1 MLKEG
6 VFLQE
11 RYEIL
16 SRIGSGGM
24 ADVYKARD
32 HKLNRNVAVKVLKPE
47 FREDKA
53 FISKFR
59 TEAQSAGGLAHPNI
73 VNVYDVGEDNGV
85 NFIVMELVEGI
96 TLKEYIEKKGRLT
109 VREATSIAIQVSMGL
124 DAAHKHQIVH
134 RDVKPQNI
142 IISTDGKVK
151 VTDFG
156 IARAATSNTIS
167 SSVMGS
173 VHYSSPEQARGGY
186 SDYKSDIYSLGITM
200 YEMVTGHVPF
210 DGDSTVA
217 IAIKHL
223 QEEIQSP
230 RRYIPDLPYSLEQII
245 LKCTQK
251 SPDRRYNNM
260 EELIRD
266 LKESLVNP
274 EGRFVQ
280 IAPIR
285 NTDRTVVISKEDLEK
300 IQEGRGEALQAEEQ
314 AADPGYGNY
323 TAGYQPGGV
332 YQQPGSYQQT
342 GSYQQLGGYQQ
353 TGSYQQPGGYQQSG
367 AYQQTGDYQ
376 SGGYASQPGQG
387 QKYGNDPGYARQ
399 GHQETFGKYEEE
411 EEDLHS
417 GFSKFLT
424 IGSVVVGVLILAIV
438 VVLVGNAAGFLNINS
453 IRKVFSGNKQE
464 TTAVTETASES
475 ETKKET
481 KETTGKLT
489 GETAAAGQIIIPD
502 LRGKTAEEVAAA
514 LQEKG
519 ISGTNGGNRA
529 SNTYPAGQ
537 VMGQTPA
544 AGSSVAKG
552 TSVTYYI
559 SSGEGTVSVPDVAA
573 IPEAD
578 AIAELQAAGLT
589 ISSQYYSNE
598 VVPDGYVIY
607 TSPQGGT
614 SVNPGSQVTL
624 FVCKKDNG
632 SSSSS
637 DNQNNQN
644 SQSGGNQAETE
655 SQETSADPSGNPDD
669 YSGQNATSAVQALQ
683 SEGYTVVTQEVV
695 SADVPYGQV
704 ISQSI
709 DGNTITLVISVG
721 SGDPPLTETVETIE
735 DISNTPD
742 TNTVSGA
749 DDGKVYVCSQA
760 IDAPKDYKEGE
771 PVKIVVE
778 QNGKKTT
785 LVDGSVVQFPFKIN
799 MTSGSGEK
807 GTVTLYILDEDYA
820 EVAKVTYPSITFK
833 EQNG

>member
-332 YQQPGSYQQT
+332 YQQPG
-342 GSYQQLGGYQQ
+342 GYQQ
-353 TGSYQQPGGYQQSG
+353 TGSYQQPGGYQQTGS
-367 AYQQTGDYQ
+367 YQQP
-376 SGGYASQPGQG
+376 GG
-387 QKYGNDPGYARQ
+387 
-399 GHQETFGKYEEE
+399 
-411 EEDLHS
+411 
-417 GFSKFLT
+417 
-424 IGSVVVGVLILAIV
+424 
-438 VVLVGNAAGFLNINS
+438 
-453 IRKVFSGNKQE
+453 
-464 TTAVTETASES
+464 
-475 ETKKET
+475 
-481 KETTGKLT
+481 
-489 GETAAAGQIIIPD
+489 
-502 LRGKTAEEVAAA
+502 
-514 LQEKG
+514 
-519 ISGTNGGNRA
+519 
-529 SNTYPAGQ
+529 
-537 VMGQTPA
+537 
-544 AGSSVAKG
+544 
-552 TSVTYYI
+552 
-559 SSGEGTVSVPDVAA
+559 
-573 IPEAD
+573 
-578 AIAELQAAGLT
+578 
-589 ISSQYYSNE
+589 
-598 VVPDGYVIY
+598 
-607 TSPQGGT
+607 
-614 SVNPGSQVTL
+614 
-624 FVCKKDNG
+624 
-632 SSSSS
+632 
-637 DNQNNQN
+637 
-644 SQSGGNQAETE
+644 
-655 SQETSADPSGNPDD
+655 
-669 YSGQNATSAVQALQ
+669 
-683 SEGYTVVTQEVV
+683 
-695 SADVPYGQV
+695 
-704 ISQSI
+704 
-709 DGNTITLVISVG
+709 
-721 SGDPPLTETVETIE
+721 
-735 DISNTPD
+735 
-742 TNTVSGA
+742 
-749 DDGKVYVCSQA
+749 
-760 IDAPKDYKEGE
+760 
-771 PVKIVVE
+771 
-778 QNGKKTT
+778 
-785 LVDGSVVQFPFKIN
+785 
-799 MTSGSGEK
+799 
-807 GTVTLYILDEDYA
+807 
-820 EVAKVTYPSITFK
+820 
-833 EQNG
+833 